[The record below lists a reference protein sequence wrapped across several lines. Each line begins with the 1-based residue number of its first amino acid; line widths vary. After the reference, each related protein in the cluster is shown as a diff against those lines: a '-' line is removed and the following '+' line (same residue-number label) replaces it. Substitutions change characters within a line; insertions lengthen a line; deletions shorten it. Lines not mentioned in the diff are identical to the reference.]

1 MANRANDAALLVDD
15 LQEILEDIDE
25 WSTKSAD
32 FIQDMQRRLERDNS
46 FEPSKSQLLWLCRLH
61 ESFCEDK
68 ALAVNIRNQLI
79 GRVKK

>member
-61 ESFCEDK
+61 ESFCEDT